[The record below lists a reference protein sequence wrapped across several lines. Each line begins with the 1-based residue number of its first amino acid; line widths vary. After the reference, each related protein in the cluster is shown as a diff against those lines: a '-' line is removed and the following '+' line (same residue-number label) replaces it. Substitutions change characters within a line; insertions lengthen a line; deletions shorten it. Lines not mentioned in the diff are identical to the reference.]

1 MQISSRFTIAIHML
15 TCMETFKEE
24 YKITSD
30 FLASSINVNP
40 VIIRRILSQLKDAGL
55 IEVKRGTGGA
65 AIIQPPEKITFL
77 DVYRAVECIEENT
90 LFHFHENPNPDC
102 PVGRNIHNI
111 LDDKL
116 IRVQKAMERELK
128 AITLA
133 DVMDDLEKIPE
144 RRKAIMFSGLFAQKK
159 TETYNDKIARLKDA
173 LEEADAVTRRRGGR
187 PFHVG
192 RFCI

>member
-1 MQISSRFTIAIHML
+1 MEAGRRRGKVQISSRFTIAIHMM
-15 TCMETFKEE
+15 TCMETFKED

-65 AIIQPPEKITFL
+65 AVTEPLEEITFF

-90 LFHFHENPNPDC
+90 LFHFHENPDPNC

-111 LDDKL
+111 LDEKL
-116 IRVQKAMERELK
+116 LRVQEAMERELQS
-128 AITLA
+128 ITMA
-133 DVMDDLEKIPE
+133 DVMED
-144 RRKAIMFSGLFAQKK
+144 MKK
-159 TETYNDKIARLKDA
+159 YI
-173 LEEADAVTRRRGGR
+173 
-187 PFHVG
+187 
-192 RFCI
+192 